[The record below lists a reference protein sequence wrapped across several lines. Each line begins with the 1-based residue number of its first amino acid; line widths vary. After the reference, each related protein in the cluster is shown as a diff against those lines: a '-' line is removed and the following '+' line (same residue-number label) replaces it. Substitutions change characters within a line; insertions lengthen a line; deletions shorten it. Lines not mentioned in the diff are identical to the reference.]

1 MLYPHPEK
9 AAMVNM
15 METSLAESMVQN
27 TGNLYDPMGVR
38 GAVVGG
44 DTKSNLDNI
53 VGSLWQARQ
62 ESSGSSVGNQ
72 SPHNGDDLSEGEG
85 DVGSPDDE
93 MGQKEREGSED
104 QDMASDLR
112 LAARDH
118 PFSFPHLGHLP
129 GLPALEALN
138 KQQKEFLG
146 SNIILPTSSPQG
158 LLKAH
163 SNLFPSPHHA
173 GFSPMRP
180 PSQPTPTSQSQSNSP
195 SDFGTQQNWSFEE
208 QFKQL
213 YEIDDNPKRKEFL
226 DELFAFMQKRGTPI
240 NRLPI
245 MAKQVLDLYE
255 LYNLVVARGGLVE
268 VINKKQWQEIIKGLG
283 LPSSITSAAFT
294 LRTQYTKY
302 LYPLECKLQSFSS
315 PNDLQSAIEGNKRE
329 GRTSSFGPYGGMGP
343 MQNSPLPPSLGGG
356 MPFSMMGTPPRP
368 LHMNGSRPPMHPGSR
383 SPPGLPTGPQD
394 PLSAFEMT
402 RLALLKMYNQS
413 TGGMGGEHPRPP
425 LSLPNI
431 PLPPELPGM
440 HQDKAMN
447 LHIER
452 QRALEEMR
460 RKEDDNIMKM
470 DSDRK
475 EMEERE
481 LERERNIRREMEL
494 KRDRLSGREEDSDE
508 GVSPPPSKRA
518 AGEEEDEDEEVT
530 ELSERREENLIHNT
544 IPGTNIKITTRG
556 EGSDS
561 SLVVSMELNGLTYQG
576 ILFQKPAS

>member
-1 MLYPHPEK
+1 
-9 AAMVNM
+9 MVNM
-15 METSLAESMVQN
+15 METSLAETMVSN
-27 TGNLYDPMGVR
+27 TSNMYDPMGVR
-38 GAVVGG
+38 SPVVGN
-44 DTKSNLDNI
+44 DVHTKSNLDNI
-53 VGSLWQARQ
+53 VGTLWQARQ

-72 SPHNGDDLSEGEG
+72 SPRNGDDLSEGEG
-85 DVGSPDDE
+85 DVGSPEDSGHE
-93 MGQKEREGSED
+93 MGHKDRDASDD

-112 LAARDH
+112 LTKEH
-118 PFSFPHLGHLP
+118 PFNFPHIGLP

-138 KQQKEFLG
+138 KQKELLG
-146 SNIILPTSSPQG
+146 TNIILPASSPQG

-163 SNLFPSPHHA
+163 SNLFPSHH
-173 GFSPMRP
+173 GFPPLRP
-180 PSQPTPTSQSQSNSP
+180 PSQPTPSSQSNSP

-213 YEIDDNPKRKEFL
+213 YEIDENPKRKEFL

-302 LYPLECKLQSFSS
+302 LYPLECKMVNLSN

-329 GRTSSFGPYGGMGP
+329 GRTSSYGPYGGMGMP
-343 MQNSPLPPSLGGG
+343 FQNSPLPPSLGG
-356 MPFSMMGTPPRP
+356 MPQFSMMNTPPRHM
-368 LHMNGSRPPMHPGSR
+368 HMNGNRPPMHPGSR
-383 SPPGLPTGPQD
+383 SPPGLPSGPQD

-413 TGGMGGEHPRPP
+413 TGMSGDHTRPP
-425 LSLPNI
+425 MSLPNM
-431 PLPPELPGM
+431 PLPPDLPGL

-447 LHIER
+447 LHVER

-460 RKEDDNIMKM
+460 RKEEERDNMMKIE
-470 DSDRK
+470 SDRK
-475 EMEERE
+475 DHEERE
-481 LERERNIRREMEL
+481 QERERNLRREMEL
-494 KRDRLSGREEDSDE
+494 KRERLGEDERDHDE
-508 GVSPPPSKRA
+508 GVSPPPCKRPHS
-518 AGEEEDEDEEVT
+518 GEDDDVT
-530 ELSERREENLIHNT
+530 ALPDRREQMIHNT
-544 IPGTNIKITTRG
+544 IPGTNIKITSRG
-556 EGSDS
+556 EGPES

-576 ILFQKPAS
+576 ILFQKPSS

>member
-1 MLYPHPEK
+1 
-9 AAMVNM
+9 
-15 METSLAESMVQN
+15 MESSLAETMVNN
-27 TGNLYDPMGVR
+27 TNNIYDPMGVR
-38 GAVVGG
+38 SPVVGS
-44 DTKSNLDNI
+44 DVHTKSNLDNI

-62 ESSGSSVGNQ
+62 ESSGSSVGAQ

-85 DVGSPDDE
+85 DVGSPEDDI
-93 MGQKEREGSED
+93 GQKDRDGSDD

-112 LAARDH
+112 MARDH
-118 PFSFPHLGHLP
+118 PFSFPHLGPLP

-138 KQQKEFLG
+138 KQQKELLG
-146 SNIILPTSSPQG
+146 SQIILPTSSPQG

-163 SNLFPSPHHA
+163 SNLFPSHH
-173 GFSPMRP
+173 GFPPLRP
-180 PSQPTPTSQSQSNSP
+180 PSQPTPSSQSNSP

-268 VINKKQWQEIIKGLG
+268 VINKKQCQEIIKGLG

-302 LYPLECKLQSFSS
+302 LYPYEIHTKGLSN
-315 PNDLQSAIEGNKRE
+315 PDDLQNAIDGNKRE
-329 GRTSSFGPYGGMGP
+329 GRTSSFGPYGGMP

-356 MPFSMMGTPPRP
+356 IPFSMMTTMSTPPRP
-368 LHMNGSRPPMHPGSR
+368 LHMNGNRPPLHPGSR

-413 TGGMGGEHPRPP
+413 SVMGGEQIRPP
-425 LSLPNI
+425 ISLASLPMH
-431 PLPPELPGM
+431 PDMSGM
-440 HQDKAMN
+440 HQ
-447 LHIER
+447 E
-452 QRALEEMR
+452 
-460 RKEDDNIMKM
+460 
-470 DSDRK
+470 
-475 EMEERE
+475 
-481 LERERNIRREMEL
+481 
-494 KRDRLSGREEDSDE
+494 
-508 GVSPPPSKRA
+508 
-518 AGEEEDEDEEVT
+518 
-530 ELSERREENLIHNT
+530 
-544 IPGTNIKITTRG
+544 
-556 EGSDS
+556 
-561 SLVVSMELNGLTYQG
+561 
-576 ILFQKPAS
+576 

>member
-1 MLYPHPEK
+1 
-9 AAMVNM
+9 M
-15 METSLAESMVQN
+15 MESSLSES
-27 TGNLYDPMGVR
+27 MGVR
-38 GAVVGG
+38 GGVGVVPG
-44 DTKSNLDNI
+44 DPTKSNLDNI

-93 MGQKEREGSED
+93 MGQKDRDAGSD
-104 QDMASDLR
+104 DHDMASDLR
-112 LAARDH
+112 MGRDH
-118 PFSFPHLGHLP
+118 PFSFPHIGHLP

-138 KQQKEFLG
+138 KQQKELLG
-146 SNIILPTSSPQG
+146 NNIILPTSSPQG

-163 SNLFPSPHHA
+163 SNLFPTHHA
-173 GFSPMRP
+173 GFPPMRP
-180 PSQPTPTSQSQSNSP
+180 PSQPTPSSQSQSNSP

-302 LYPLECKLQSFSS
+302 LYPLECKLQSFSN

-329 GRTSSFGPYGGMGP
+329 GRTSSFGPYGGMP

-356 MPFSMMGTPPRP
+356 LPFSMMGTPPRP
-368 LHMNGSRPPMHPGSR
+368 LHMNGSRPPMGHPGSR

-402 RLALLKMYNQS
+402 RLALLKQMYNQS
-413 TGGMGGEHPRPP
+413 TGMTGDHPRPP
-425 LSLPNI
+425 LNLPNI
-431 PLPPELPGM
+431 PLPPDLPGM

-447 LHIER
+447 LHVER

-460 RKEDDNIMKM
+460 RKEEDNIMKM
-470 DSDRK
+470 DQDRK

-481 LERERNIRREMEL
+481 LERERHIRREMEL
-494 KRDRLSGREEDSDE
+494 KRDRLSDRDRDEDSDE
-508 GVSPPPSKRA
+508 GVSPPPSKRI
-518 AGEEEDEDEEVT
+518 AGEEDDDEEVT
-530 ELSERREENLIHNT
+530 ALSERRGDTLIHNT